1 MQSIHSQSCSSMS
14 FSMDE
19 EDIPYPRLN
28 DQYNLIKVIGQG
40 SSAKVWLAQ
49 SIDNPDQQF
58 AIKIMS
64 TKYIES
70 KESRKAIRKEVEIL
84 CQLDHENI
92 VSLYD
97 FGDKGV
103 INFDGDIYKNKVYIV
118 MEYIEGPL
126 LFDLTQKEG
135 PIGEQMGLFF
145 ARQLI
150 S

>member
-1 MQSIHSQSCSSMS
+1 
-14 FSMDE
+14 
-19 EDIPYPRLN
+19 
-28 DQYNLIKVIGQG
+28 
-40 SSAKVWLAQ
+40 
-49 SIDNPDQQF
+49 
-58 AIKIMS
+58 MS

-103 INFDGDIYKNKVYIV
+103 INFDGDIYSNRVYIV

-126 LFDLTQKEG
+126 LFDLT
-135 PIGEQMGLFF
+135 
-145 ARQLI
+145 
-150 S
+150 